1 MGTLPSSLHPTV
13 KLKNQNLERI
23 ISFKHRRSKSIMA
36 LEMSILVIGLLLIT
50 VGADSGKSG
59 KPVKKLAQFIPDE
72 IPTPEVIEC
81 VKPCMTLECSEECP
95 PSEEEESRPSF
106 DLGVDPA
113 CYFHCHPEVMDCA
126 KPCILGESATE

>member
-1 MGTLPSSLHPTV
+1 MGTLPSSLYPTV
-13 KLKNQNLERI
+13 KLKNQNSERI

-36 LEMSILVIGLLLIT
+36 RGMSILVIGLLLIT
-50 VGADSGKSG
+50 VGVGD
-59 KPVKKLAQFIPDE
+59 FILDE

-81 VKPCMTLECSEECP
+81 IKPCMTPECSEECP
-95 PSEEEESRPSF
+95 PLDLETRPSF

-126 KPCILGESATE
+126 KPCITGESASE